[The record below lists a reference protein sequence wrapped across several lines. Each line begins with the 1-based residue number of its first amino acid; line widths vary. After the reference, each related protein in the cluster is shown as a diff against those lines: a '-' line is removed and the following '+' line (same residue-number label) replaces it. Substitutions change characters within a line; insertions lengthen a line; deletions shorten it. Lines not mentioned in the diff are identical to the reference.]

1 MKILTYAILALFLAV
16 SALCAVYYVEAK
28 RQEAVIEVM
37 ATNLA
42 ETRDHLKATRESI
55 VRVQESMMVAD
66 GIIGNLHTALTA
78 INDKGSVV
86 TERIIMLE
94 KNNAEI
100 RDLLDTRLPADGCL
114 LDDTCTAPRNPSGVR
129 QSEPS
134 SPTRVPSPTGEDERG
149 SP

>member
-1 MKILTYAILALFLAV
+1 MKILTYAILALFIAI

-37 ATNLA
+37 ANNLV
-42 ETRDHLKATRESI
+42 ETRSHLEATRKSI
-55 VRVQESMMVAD
+55 AEVQRSMTVAD

-78 INDKGSVV
+78 INDKGSIV

-129 QSEPS
+129 QSGPS